1 MAETVYNRYKSAL
14 ADGAEDWPNGDYRSL
29 LLTGALTINDAD
41 DTIADLLANNTEAS
55 DASYARQALGSKTN
69 TEDDTNSRA
78 NLDAA
83 TIDFGA
89 LDNETPTAIVIYR
102 HVDGTDANDLL
113 VSIHDTNFGDAANG
127 AGYTVE
133 WPNDVLRIS

>member
-29 LLTGALTINDAD
+29 LLTGTLTIEPDD
-41 DTIADLLANNTEAS
+41 DTVADLLANNTEAS
-55 DASYARQALGSKTN
+55 DASYSRQSLGTKTN
-69 TEDDTNSRA
+69 TEDDTNDRA

-113 VSIHDTNFGDAANG
+113 VSLHDSNFGDAANG

-133 WPNDVLRIS
+133 WSDVLRIS